1 MSSRGPHVSW
11 FQYTWPAVSP
21 RFAQSTPHIFGSFSS
36 KKRPIVAQLGLGHR
50 SMIAPAAASRLLRML
65 LLLLFTG
72 GVGAAWTAT
81 SEEGPGAACSPP
93 DLPMRGNQIEA
104 PRRFDSASIAA
115 WLQKMR
121 QMRAD
126 CQRSIGFN
134 GSMFRVPELEWTQT
148 AYVSVPCID
157 AHCCCSLPGCTR
169 LWFTS

>member
-1 MSSRGPHVSW
+1 MSVSAG
-11 FQYTWPAVSP
+11 FSTLGRPFRLVSHGV
-21 RFAQSTPHIFGSFSS
+21 PHIFGSFSS
-36 KKRPIVAQLGLGHR
+36 KKRPIFAQPGPP
-50 SMIAPAAASRLLRML
+50 MIAPAAAARL
-65 LLLLFTG
+65 LLLLLLTG

-81 SEEGPGAACSPP
+81 SEGPGAACSPP

-169 LWFTS
+169 RWFTS